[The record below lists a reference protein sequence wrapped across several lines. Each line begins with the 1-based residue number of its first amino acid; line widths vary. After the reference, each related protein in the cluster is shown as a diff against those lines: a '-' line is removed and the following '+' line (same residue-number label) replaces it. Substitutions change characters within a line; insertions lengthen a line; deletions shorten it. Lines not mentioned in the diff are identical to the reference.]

1 MALTDWNGSVPAFD
15 PARDVAAA
23 IPHDALARLPGL
35 TRELSRD
42 LALQRL
48 LARSPQVCIALML
61 AGGGAL
67 LLSGPGLK
75 AGFGW
80 SVLLLIGITAMVRN
94 FIRGA
99 ARSLRRVPLQ
109 EAAHDLRVLL
119 LYSGA
124 AWASGTYLLMPDLPA
139 PALAFSFAVTPALAL
154 ALILK
159 DEKGTLAF
167 TAPAIFG
174 VAGAAIL
181 GVWPLSLWVASAIC
195 AAGLGIILLPALQ
208 HANKNTPASLALR

>member
-1 MALTDWNGSVPAFD
+1 MALTDWNASTAAFD
-15 PARDVAAA
+15 PARDIADA
-23 IPHDALARLPGL
+23 IPRNALARLPALYG
-35 TRELSRD
+35 EQARD

-48 LARSPQVCIALML
+48 LARSPVACTGLML
-61 AGGGAL
+61 AAAVML
-67 LLSGPGLK
+67 PLSGASLK

-80 SVLLLIGITAMVRN
+80 SVLVLIGVTAMVRN

-119 LYSGA
+119 LYSGV
-124 AWASGTYLLMPDLPA
+124 AWASGAYMLMPGLPA
-139 PALAFSFAVTPALAL
+139 PALAFGFAIAPALAL

-159 DEKGTLAF
+159 DRVANIAF
-167 TAPAIFG
+167 TAPCVLG

-181 GVWPLSLWVASAIC
+181 GAWPLDIWVAIAIC
-195 AAGLGIILLPALQ
+195 AAGFGIILLPALQ
-208 HANKNTPASLALR
+208 HADKNTPPGLTLR

>member
-15 PARDVAAA
+15 PARDVAAS

-42 LALQRL
+42 LALQRF
-48 LARSPQVCIALML
+48 LARSPVACVALML
-61 AGGGAL
+61 AGAAAL
-67 LLSGPGLK
+67 LLAGPSLK

-80 SVLLLIGITAMVRN
+80 SVLLLTGITAMVRN

-109 EAAHDLRVLL
+109 EAAHDLRALL
-119 LYSGA
+119 LYSGV
-124 AWASGTYLLMPDLPA
+124 AWASGAYVLMPDLPS
-139 PALAFSFAVTPALAL
+139 PALAVSFAVTPALAL

-159 DEKGTLAF
+159 DDKGIIAF
-167 TAPAIFG
+167 TAPATFG
-174 VAGAAIL
+174 VAAAAIL
-181 GVWPLSLWVASAIC
+181 GAWPLSPWVAIAIC
-195 AAGLGIILLPALQ
+195 AAGLGIILLP
-208 HANKNTPASLALR
+208 HCNTPTRTRRPA